1 MACFPGSLG
10 ARPLGQIDRRLS
22 TTAEPFSFHFIP
34 EPHKCERTILRALSP
49 YGCDLTLRKLE
60 PQADKFLDLRPL
72 REVQSLQRDPDD
84 IRAGCG
90 LEVVDSVGQV
100 RNGSPD
106 GL

>member
-1 MACFPGSLG
+1 MFSWVVGG
-10 ARPLGQIDRRLS
+10 WPLGQIDRRLS

-60 PQADKFLDLRPL
+60 PQADKFLDLGTFA
-72 REVQSLQRDPDD
+72 EVQLVQLDPDD
-84 IRAGCG
+84 VRAGRG
-90 LEVVDSVGQV
+90 LEVVDAVGQV